1 MMYDQRC
8 LVRLEIPLLGQPLQM
23 EGQTMFAVTIS
34 FVLGASVISAALYCL
49 VLLGIDIEFARGVDD
64 WVGQSA
70 AVITAAAFSG
80 LVVDVIR
87 FLAARFWPG
96 PLGAEFDL
104 D

>member
-1 MMYDQRC
+1 MYYQYC
-8 LVRLEIPLLGQPLQM
+8 LLGPETPLFGQPLQNG
-23 EGQTMFAVTIS
+23 GQTMFAVTIS
-34 FVLGASVISAALYCL
+34 FVLGASVISGALYCL
-49 VLLGIDIEFARGVDD
+49 VLLGIDIEFARGVHD
-64 WVGQSA
+64 WIGHST

-80 LVVDVIR
+80 LVVDAIR